1 MKTLLNYIGGELCPP
16 ISGNYLDNYEPAT
29 GKVYGA
35 LPDSDAE
42 DVERAVRAALSARNA
57 WSGSEPAFR
66 FQKLNAIAAKIRE
79 NLSELAGAE
88 ARDSGK
94 PLHMATSVDIP
105 RAAANFEFFATA
117 ALHFASESHPMGQ
130 TAVNY
135 TLRQPVGIAG
145 CISPWNLPLYLFTWK
160 IAPAL
165 AAGNCVVAKPSE
177 LTPQTAFM
185 LSEICREAELPPG
198 VLNIVHGLGS
208 KVGAAIVRHPAV
220 PCISFTGG
228 TATGA
233 EIARVAA
240 PMFKKLSLELG
251 GKNPNIV
258 FADCDYPNALETT
271 LRSSFNNQG
280 QICLCGSRVLIEK
293 SLYPRFRDELVA
305 LTQSLQQGD
314 PQLPETRQGAVVSR
328 EHQEKILRYIALAQ
342 EEGGTVLCGGEAF
355 RPEGRCAEG
364 WFVAPTII
372 EGLPQACRTNRE
384 EIFGPV
390 ITLQPFESEAEALA
404 IANDTPYGLAAMVW
418 TSDLSRAHR
427 LAAELQAGIV
437 WINCW
442 MLRDL
447 RTPFGGMKHSGVGRE
462 GGVEALRFFTEPKNV
477 CVKY

>member
-165 AAGNCVVAKPSE
+165 AAGTMALSFFRLAFGASIRVSARPSRSAILA
-177 LTPQTAFM
+177 LTPRWYT
-185 LSEICREAELPPG
+185 
-198 VLNIVHGLGS
+198 
-208 KVGAAIVRHPAV
+208 
-220 PCISFTGG
+220 
-228 TATGA
+228 
-233 EIARVAA
+233 
-240 PMFKKLSLELG
+240 
-251 GKNPNIV
+251 
-258 FADCDYPNALETT
+258 
-271 LRSSFNNQG
+271 
-280 QICLCGSRVLIEK
+280 
-293 SLYPRFRDELVA
+293 
-305 LTQSLQQGD
+305 
-314 PQLPETRQGAVVSR
+314 
-328 EHQEKILRYIALAQ
+328 
-342 EEGGTVLCGGEAF
+342 
-355 RPEGRCAEG
+355 
-364 WFVAPTII
+364 
-372 EGLPQACRTNRE
+372 
-384 EIFGPV
+384 
-390 ITLQPFESEAEALA
+390 
-404 IANDTPYGLAAMVW
+404 
-418 TSDLSRAHR
+418 LSR
-427 LAAELQAGIV
+427 LV
-437 WINCW
+437 
-442 MLRDL
+442 
-447 RTPFGGMKHSGVGRE
+447 
-462 GGVEALRFFTEPKNV
+462 
-477 CVKY
+477 